1 MREASCKIDSDDI
14 SQVSKEPA
22 GAVMNQVDNKVDNQV
37 GNVVINKVIMQ
48 SAEKLPVP
56 LSILSTHAGASGR
69 FVPPNIQSL
78 LPHSGV
84 MVLLDRFIFA
94 DEERLCAE
102 VAIRPDSLFMGAD
115 GVGSWVG
122 VEYMAQAIAA
132 FAGYRARIDD
142 NPVKVGFLLGTR
154 RYEASCGFFPL
165 GAVLHILVKRLMQ
178 ADNGLGSFECAIYD
192 ATDGVDEMKRGTV
205 AGTLFDLAGEPD
217 NVHPLVRATITVF
230 QPHDVTGFLEGMME

>member
-1 MREASCKIDSDDI
+1 MGEVSCKIDSDDI
-14 SQVSKEPA
+14 SQVSIEP
-22 GAVMNQVDNKVDNQV
+22 GGVVMNQAVD
-37 GNVVINKVIMQ
+37 GVINEVINAVKMQ
-48 SAEKLPVP
+48 PAQKQLASL
-56 LSILSTHAGASGR
+56 LILSTDGVASGR
-69 FVPPNIQSL
+69 FAPPNIQSL

-84 MVLLDRFIFA
+84 MVLLDRFVFA

-102 VAIRPDSLFMGAD
+102 VVIRADSLFMGTD

-132 FAGYRARIDD
+132 FAGYKARIDG

-192 ATDGVDEMKRGTV
+192 ATDSVDEMKRGEV
-205 AGTLFDLAGEPD
+205 AGTLFDLAGEAD
-217 NVHPLVRATITVF
+217 NNMRPLVRATITVF
-230 QPHDVTGFLEGMME
+230 QPHDVTGFLEGMVE